1 MVVEVVP
8 VCVFVPDSVPDWV
21 PDGVRLG
28 EPVGVGCAEGE

>member
-1 MVVEVVP
+1 MVVEVVR

-28 EPVGVGCAEGE
+28 EPVGVGAAEGE